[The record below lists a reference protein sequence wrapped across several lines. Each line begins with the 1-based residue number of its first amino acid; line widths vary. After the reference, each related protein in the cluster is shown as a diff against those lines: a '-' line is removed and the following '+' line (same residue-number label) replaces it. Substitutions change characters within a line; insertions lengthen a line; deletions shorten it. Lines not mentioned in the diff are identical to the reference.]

1 MTAETTTLQEEA
13 RIRAA
18 IDARANAI
26 RNKNVQGVLPN
37 FTKDSVGFF
46 FEPPLQQSPLKEDLA
61 SWFATWSSQIG
72 YEISDLKITAGNDV
86 AFCNSLSRLTGTRTD
101 GTNTDLWFRETLCF
115 QKIDD
120 SWLIAHIH
128 ESVPMY
134 MDGSLKAAIDLKP

>member
-1 MTAETTTLQEEA
+1 MTTETTTLHEEA
-13 RIRAA
+13 KIRAA
-18 IDARANAI
+18 IDSRAIAI

-37 FTKDSVGFF
+37 FTEDSVGFF

-61 SWFATWSSQIG
+61 GWFATWSSQIG
-72 YEISDLKITAGNDV
+72 YEISDLKITAGDDV

-115 QKIDD
+115 QKIDGQ
-120 SWLIAHIH
+120 WRIAHIH